1 MNRSE
6 ICVRRGLTTLP
17 ERTEQQASQVSWVQ
31 ATIGGVCRAKKGG
44 IALHFELESAA
55 CFFIF
60 FLFNENSNR
69 NKVISVLNKAFPD
82 DNFYFIS
89 DLKYTNPLKPIRY
102 RGEVY
107 SRKLKQKEAMASIQ
121 ISTFDLND
129 LSRYADYYKIQ
140 YNNSIK
146 FSAIRKIVQKKAW
159 DTFGDDFVVFNT
171 LPRIWDYDYRADE
184 DDLFRMWGY
193 ELYVDDVSKVDEYKL
208 KEDAFVFYKYM
219 YNVLNIKS
227 QEMYISVRNR
237 KELTVE
243 ELKSRI
249 FFIYKDSSEVGKV
262 LDSYDK
268 NSGITSSQ
276 MRLIAP
282 FLTYSP
288 KYSTGVSYGTK
299 TSYPYINVYIS
310 NNMRSE
316 AEVKLKSV
324 YSG

>member
-1 MNRSE
+1 MNKKY
-6 ICVRRGLTTLP
+6 ILYI
-17 ERTEQQASQVSWVQ
+17 
-31 ATIGGVCRAKKGG
+31 TI
-44 IALHFELESAA
+44 A
-55 CFFIF
+55 CLFIF

-69 NKVISVLNKAFPD
+69 NKVVSALNKEFPG

-89 DLKYTNPLKPIRY
+89 DLKYTNPLKSIRY

-107 SRKLKQKEAMASIQ
+107 SQGLKQQEAMVSIQ
-121 ISTFDLND
+121 ISTFDLKD
-129 LSRYADYYKIQ
+129 LSRYTDYYKIQ
-140 YNNSIK
+140 YNNSLK
-146 FSAIRKIVQKKAW
+146 FSTIRKIAQQKAW

-193 ELYVDDVSKVDEYKL
+193 ELYVDDISKVDEDKL
-208 KEDAFVFYKYM
+208 KGNAFAFYKYM

-262 LDSYDK
+262 LDSHDK